1 MMRSPSFRT
10 IAWILPLV
18 GATACSKG
26 PQDKLQ
32 GTWVGSGIENVPPDQ
47 EARAGGWVKATS
59 FEFKGS
65 KMTVNVPAESPRTG
79 EFKVASAQGNR
90 LTVQVSRPD
99 GTADEAAFVLADENT
114 LSWDIGNERVVKLRR
129 APKAAE

>member
-1 MMRSPSFRT
+1 MTRSPFRF
-10 IAWILPLV
+10 AALMFSLV

-32 GTWVGSGIENVPPDQ
+32 GTWVGSSIENVPPDQ

-90 LTVQVSRPD
+90 LTVHVSRPD

-114 LSWDIGNERVVKLRR
+114 LAWDIGNERVVKLRR
-129 APKAAE
+129 APKAD

>member
-1 MMRSPSFRT
+1 MMRSSPFRF
-10 IAWILPLV
+10 AALLLPLV
-18 GATACSKG
+18 SVAACSKG

-32 GTWVGSGIENVPPDQ
+32 GKWVGASIENVPPEQ

-65 KMTVNVPAESPRTG
+65 KMTVNVPAEEPRTG
-79 EFKVASAQGNR
+79 EFKVAQAQGNR

-114 LSWDIGNERVVKLRR
+114 LAWDVGNERVVKLRR
-129 APKAAE
+129 GGQAD